1 MTLFRYFVMTLSR
14 HSWHGIVSASSPGIA
29 PQDSPDGKSETL
41 DGAVLDDGLLG
52 ILRAGGRKPAGG
64 RREGTDA
71 ALIEDDGYQQ
81 YPLQQECDEMP
92 NTLHNSQ
99 FSILNSRTLFA
110 IRSNRFLTRQ
120 LTSAEGV
127 WRSDIQMKA
136 TASVFSCGTLSA
148 TMAFCRR

>member
-1 MTLFRYFVMTLSR
+1 MTLSR
-14 HSWHGIVSASSPGIA
+14 HSRHGIVSASSPGIA

-52 ILRAGGRKPAGG
+52 ILRAGGREPAGG

-92 NTLHNSQ
+92 NTLHKPQ
-99 FSILNSRTLFA
+99 AFILFP
-110 IRSNRFLTRQ
+110 IRSSRIFTLL

-127 WRSDIQMKA
+127 WWSDSQMKA
-136 TASVFSCGTLSA
+136 MSSVLS
-148 TMAFCRR
+148 